1 MRIFKSPTEYD
12 CRGDYTIMKSFDFD
26 HPVSRLTGEE
36 FLPRE
41 GFTFVQ
47 QVLAFFQSQGG
58 VAYSPWGEVL
68 LDKKGIQS
76 DKAHGVG
83 RIKAASFAAVKDVLE
98 KGEIIL
104 PLDYYATGGKKQMTG
119 MMAAPIVIGT
129 DSFICV
135 VVVVYNL
142 LERRLYLHETFLT
155 EKIPEIAASS
165 LVRGSSAASPQS
177 QGNIAKILQRLLNSK

>member
-1 MRIFKSPTEYD
+1 V
-12 CRGDYTIMKSFDFD
+12 KSFDFD

-142 LERRLYLHETFLT
+142 SERRLYLHETFLT

-165 LVRGSSAASPQS
+165 LVRGSKAASPQS
-177 QGNIAKILQRLLNSK
+177 QGIVANVLMNFIKNKQGE